1 MKQLQAPKTLLDR
14 PIHLEKNHKPLETLG
29 PRAIIKNGNKSAP
42 THRRTPQGGLGQG
55 KGGGGG
61 LIRDDGGGVG
71 RIGQSLVFMMR
82 WVQGFKVWGGSSG

>member
-61 LIRDDGGGVG
+61 LIRDDFVVGGDWPEPGVHDA
-71 RIGQSLVFMMR
+71 L
-82 WVQGFKVWGGSSG
+82 GSGV